1 MELASNEEGEV
12 RRAGQV
18 GNRGEAAGDDTS
30 GYTSPTEAR
39 DNGEAEGDGE
49 GVPVGQGAKG
59 PKQFRAPSGA
69 RPGAPPRRQTA
80 GQIGAV

>member
-1 MELASNEEGEV
+1 MESAFGAEGEV

-18 GNRGEAAGDDTS
+18 GDRGEVAGDDAS
-30 GYTSPTEAR
+30 GYNSPAEGR

-49 GVPVGQGAKG
+49 GIPVGQGAKG

-80 GQIGAV
+80 GQVGAV